1 MAFLLCPIR
10 RGELGAM
17 FDFLLSNDWLSA
29 IVAFILVLIPAV
41 FIHELGHFTAARL
54 VGITIL
60 EFGIGLPPRMLRLG
74 IRNGV
79 EYTLNW
85 LPLGGFVRPM
95 GEDSVRQM
103 GDDALADDRQIAIE
117 RGVKDPKS
125 VNQVSPGRRIFFMAA
140 GALANFAMAF
150 VLLTVVGLIGLP
162 QITGA
167 RAVVSSVLAN
177 SAYAEAGLQAGDV
190 IEQVNGATFATMAAA
205 LEAIQASDGPA
216 ALSIRRAGS
225 TEPIEITVDAT
236 GSSAAAETH
245 PLIMGIAPDSP
256 AESAG
261 LQPGDIVLSFNGS
274 TMPSREALQAITREH
289 LGEAVTLG
297 LLRDGEMLDV
307 ELTPRAAPPAGQGA
321 IGIEIAAAASSA
333 DFGLIVSEGLPQQS
347 LVSLSLT
354 EAMRYAAE
362 RMWGVIDSML
372 SLPGKL
378 LEGSADPNETRV
390 ISPLGLSQAG
400 GVFLQESIQQERPTI
415 IIEYVALISMALGL
429 TNLLPIPALDGGRIL
444 FVLIEIVRGRPVSPE
459 REGRVHLIG
468 LLILLSLMAIV
479 LVNDIL
485 NPITDLL
492 R

>member
-1 MAFLLCPIR
+1 
-10 RGELGAM
+10 M

-29 IVAFILVLIPAV
+29 IIAFILVLIPAV
-41 FIHELGHFTAARL
+41 FIHELGHFTAARM

-60 EFGIGLPPRMLRLG
+60 EFGIGLPPRMLRIG

-140 GALANFAMAF
+140 GALANFVLAF
-150 VLLTVVGLIGLP
+150 VLLTIVALAGLP
-162 QITGA
+162 QLTGA
-167 RAVVSSVLAN
+167 RAVVNHVLAE
-177 SAYAEAGLQAGDV
+177 SVYAQAGLLPNDV
-190 IEQVNGATFATMAAA
+190 IEQVNGVTFATAAGA
-205 LEAIQASDGPA
+205 IDAIQASDGPVTLA
-216 ALSIRRAGS
+216 VRREGS
-225 TEPIEITVDAT
+225 TEPLTITVEPAVAVGT
-236 GSSAAAETH
+236 AETH
-245 PLIMGIAPDSP
+245 PQIMGIAPDSP
-256 AESAG
+256 AEAAG
-261 LQPGDIVLSFNGS
+261 LQPGDLVLGFNDQL
-274 TMPSREALQAITREH
+274 MNSREALQAITREH
-289 LGEAVTLG
+289 LDEEITLHIW
-297 LLRDGEMLDV
+297 RDGQTLDV
-307 ELTPRAAPPAGQGA
+307 TLTPRGSPPEGQGA
-321 IGIEIAAAASSA
+321 MGIEIASAASA
-333 DFGLIVSEGLPQQS
+333 ANFGLVVSEGQPQQS
-347 LVSLSLT
+347 LQPLALGD
-354 EAMRYAAE
+354 AMRYAAE

-372 SLPGKL
+372 SLPGRIIQGATSP
-378 LEGSADPNETRV
+378 EETRMV
-390 ISPLGLSQAG
+390 SPLGISQMG

-415 IIEYVALISMALGL
+415 ILEYIALISMALGL

-468 LLILLSLMAIV
+468 LLILLSLMAVV
-479 LVNDIL
+479 LVNDIA
-485 NPITDLL
+485 NPITSLL